1 MCCTRLTHFE
11 LGGCFRTA
19 FKWAVTRIPSLL
31 APQSWPDASDNL
43 VVLDR
48 LEVVDSSIT
57 LHSVIGFIMANAT
70 VSRLGAQDGS
80 VGSESAIRAL
90 FLKVF
95 SGEILTAFKEANV
108 ALERSMVR
116 SISSGKSAQFPA
128 TWKAT
133 AAYHTP
139 GTEIVGQ
146 VIKGNERV
154 INIDGLL
161 LADAFIANID
171 EAMNHYDV
179 RAPYKAELGYSL
191 SNKMDRHLLQLMV
204 IAARAAATVSGGFG
218 GTELVNAD
226 YDTSPNTLVTGFF
239 DAATALDEKDVPDD
253 GQRNGFLLPDSYH
266 MLVQSERAVNRD
278 WNGQD
283 DNGSYKKGKILE
295 LCGVAIVKSNHVPN
309 TDLSAGANALQQND
323 YFENFANTIGVI
335 SHKTAVGT
343 VKLLDLAFEMEYDIR
358 RQGTLM
364 VAKYACGHGILRPE
378 CAVELKVA

>member
-1 MCCTRLTHFE
+1 
-11 LGGCFRTA
+11 
-19 FKWAVTRIPSLL
+19 
-31 APQSWPDASDNL
+31 
-43 VVLDR
+43 
-48 LEVVDSSIT
+48 
-57 LHSVIGFIMANAT
+57 MANAT
-70 VSRLGAQDGS
+70 VSRIGQQDGA
-80 VGSESAIRAL
+80 GSATAL

-95 SGEILTAFKEANV
+95 SGEILTAFKETNV

-116 SISSGKSAQFPA
+116 TISSGKSAQFPA

-133 AAYHTP
+133 ASYHTP
-139 GTEIVGQ
+139 GAEIVGQ
-146 VIKGNERV
+146 VIKHNERV

-161 LADAFIANID
+161 LADAFIASID
-171 EAMNHYDV
+171 EAMNHYEV
-179 RAPYKAELGYSL
+179 RAPYKNELGYAL

-204 IAARAAATVSGGFG
+204 MAARAAATVSGGNG

-253 GQRNGFLLPDSYH
+253 NQRFGYLPSELYH
-266 MLVQSERAVNRD
+266 MLIQSDRAVNRD

-283 DNGSYKKGKILE
+283 SNGSYKGGKIME
-295 LCGVAIVKSNHVPN
+295 LSGIQIVKSNHIPQ
-309 TDLSAGANALQQND
+309 TDLSAGADALQNND
-323 YFENFANTIGVI
+323 YFDNFENTVGVI

-378 CAVELKVA
+378 CAVELAVA

>member
-1 MCCTRLTHFE
+1 
-11 LGGCFRTA
+11 
-19 FKWAVTRIPSLL
+19 
-31 APQSWPDASDNL
+31 
-43 VVLDR
+43 
-48 LEVVDSSIT
+48 
-57 LHSVIGFIMANAT
+57 MANAT
-70 VSRLGAQDGS
+70 VSRIGQQDGG
-80 VGSESAIRAL
+80 GSATAL

-95 SGEILTAFKEANV
+95 SGEILTAFKETNV

-116 SISSGKSAQFPA
+116 TISSGKSAQFPA

-133 AAYHTP
+133 ASYHTP
-139 GTEIVGQ
+139 GAEIVGQ
-146 VIKGNERV
+146 VIKHNERV

-161 LADAFIANID
+161 LADAFIASID
-171 EAMNHYDV
+171 EAMNHYEV
-179 RAPYKAELGYSL
+179 RAPYKNELGYAL

-204 IAARAAATVSGGFG
+204 MAARAAATVSGGNG

-253 GQRNGFLLPDSYH
+253 NQRFGYLPSELYH
-266 MLVQSERAVNRD
+266 MLIQSDRAVNRD

-283 DNGSYKKGKILE
+283 SNGSYKGGKIME
-295 LCGVAIVKSNHVPN
+295 LSGIQIVKSNHIPQ
-309 TDLSAGANALQQND
+309 TDLSAGADALQNND
-323 YFENFANTIGVI
+323 YFDNFENTVGVI

-378 CAVELKVA
+378 CAVELAVA

>member
-1 MCCTRLTHFE
+1 M
-11 LGGCFRTA
+11 
-19 FKWAVTRIPSLL
+19 S
-31 APQSWPDASDNL
+31 
-43 VVLDR
+43 
-48 LEVVDSSIT
+48 
-57 LHSVIGFIMANAT
+57 NAT
-70 VSRLGAQDGS
+70 VSRLGAADNS
-80 VGSESAIRAL
+80 VGSESAIRTL

-95 SGEILTAFKEANV
+95 SGEVLTAFKETNV

-116 SISSGKSAQFPA
+116 TISAGKSAQFPA
-128 TWKAT
+128 TWKGT

-139 GTEIVGQ
+139 GAEIVGS
-146 VIKGNERV
+146 VINHNERV

-161 LADAFIANID
+161 LASAFISNLD

-179 RAPYKAELGYSL
+179 RAPYKAELGHSL
-191 SNKMDRHLLQLMV
+191 SNKMDRHLLQLMI
-204 IAARAAATVSGGFG
+204 IAARAAATVSGGSG

-253 GQRNGFLLPDSYH
+253 GQRSGFLPSESYH

-283 DNGSYKKGKILE
+283 ENGSYKKGKILE
-295 LCGVAIVKSNHVPN
+295 LCGIEIVKSNHIPQTN
-309 TDLSAGANALQQND
+309 ISANADALQQND
-323 YFENFANTIGVI
+323 YFEDFSNTIGVI

-378 CAVELKVA
+378 CAVELKLA